1 MTNLEFMD
9 FQSENCG
16 NDKYIKSVKEIN
28 EIIHSNSK
36 EERKKNEVYTI
47 SDWAKNSDHY
57 IMTHYWDCGK
67 GKFMFLQTLENEVN
81 RTIKEL

>member
-1 MTNLEFMD
+1 MNNLEFMD

-16 NDKYIKSVKEIN
+16 NDKYLSVKSIN
-28 EIIHSNSK
+28 EEIHRNSK

-47 SDWAKNSDHY
+47 SDMAKKSDHY
-57 IMTHYWDCGK
+57 IMTHWYDIGK
-67 GKFMFLQTLENEVN
+67 GKFMFLQTLENEMN

>member
-9 FQSENCG
+9 FQAENCG
-16 NDKYIKSVKEIN
+16 NDKYINIKREN

-47 SDWAKNSDHY
+47 SDWAKNSDNY
-57 IMTHYWDCGK
+57 IMTHWYDIGK
-67 GKFMFLQTLENEVN
+67 GKFMFLQTLENEMN